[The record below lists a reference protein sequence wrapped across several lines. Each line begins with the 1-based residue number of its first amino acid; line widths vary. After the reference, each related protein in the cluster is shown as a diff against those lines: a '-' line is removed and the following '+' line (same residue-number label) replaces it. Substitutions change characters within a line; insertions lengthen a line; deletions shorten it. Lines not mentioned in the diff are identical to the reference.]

1 MTLVKLRKSAQLTLP
16 TEIREALQLAEGDY
30 LEAEI
35 VQGGVLLRP
44 VDVVRREA
52 AWDDLVELVET
63 PKRRT
68 PPTESPEEEEA
79 LIFQMVEEARHSR
92 D

>member
-16 TEIREALQLAEGDY
+16 TEIREALKLAEGDY

-63 PKRRT
+63 PKWRT

>member
-16 TEIREALQLAEGDY
+16 TEIREALKLAEGDY

-35 VQGGVLLRP
+35 VPGGVLPRP

-52 AWDDLVELVET
+52 AGT
-63 PKRRT
+63 PRRARRDAEVAK
-68 PPTESPEEEEA
+68 PPTSAGGNPD
-79 LIFQMVEEARHSR
+79 FWSR
-92 D
+92 RLAIRRPGGS

>member
-16 TEIREALQLAEGDY
+16 TEIREALKLAEGDY

-63 PKRRT
+63 PKWRT

-79 LIFQMVEEARHSR
+79 LIFKMVEEARHSR